1 MEAAARAL
9 ELLGDA
15 ECPSISRGLGPG
27 MLSGGQLL
35 DASVRVWISGSLA
48 WVEST
53 ARYTA
58 GSGTTPLT
66 YQLAFPLGARL
77 SRFRAQVA
85 GKVLE
90 GRLQDRGRAMQ
101 AYQAVL
107 AKGQPATLTEQSVAT
122 LQINLGAVP
131 PGSEVAINLA
141 YVEALEPQ
149 AGGDLVFHFPL
160 LDQAGN
166 VPANFQMVTVLET
179 AGVPPARL
187 AASQPTATQSS
198 QRGDLRIELA
208 RPAELK
214 PRDFTLRFRLGAEQ
228 PRVQLFAGDQHFH
241 VGILPPK
248 NTVPS
253 PAGVDVVFLLDRSQ
267 AMAGAN
273 LDGARQALTQA
284 LGMLGERDRF
294 AIWAYNEQLAG
305 PSGGRLTGPA
315 ERPAALEW
323 LKTLAPAGTADLPK
337 VLEQLRAVPGTG
349 RTLWLVLITA
359 SSLPQGGELIKAAR
373 TRPLPGRLYAFSLS
387 RENQVVLSRLSD
399 QCRGHAFQV
408 QAEQL
413 KDAVER
419 LIGSLRQPVAFELE
433 LQDQGLGLL
442 PDSLVPTQLS
452 DLLAQ
457 RPVSAAGR
465 KTGQG
470 ALALQ
475 LKLPHETAV
484 RTAKIAP
491 FPSKNPALAA
501 GWARL
506 RLAQLEEQRQ
516 LAGPSDQ
523 AGLTQELSEL
533 SVQSGV
539 LSLATALVLL
549 DLQNVAHLHV
559 LADGTGPAAAS
570 SQALADPP
578 APAKQPA
585 QPAVETAKLPP
596 LPPLENKPP
605 AEPAPAPP
613 APKPLE
619 VRRDRGLTAKTG
631 VNTSNRLTAKS
642 QGGAK
647 KIAEGA
653 KAQFTRQ
660 KPPGSDRAKIEGE
673 QAAKIRDKHKDKLDS
688 INKETPEVRRLIQD
702 DSMTRVTGEI
712 DPAFESVWTF
722 GAEAAAVG
730 HVPGRTT
737 VSGAVEPKNLRQQ
750 FLERLDGVEQKLDRL
765 RRQPSRAH
773 AEPLAEELYY
783 SLGVLEEACKS
794 YPNLEPLLQS
804 GQDLY
809 RALLNA
815 NPAVID
821 GLQNWIDQWRSMGS

>member
-35 DASVRVWISGSLA
+35 DASVRVWISGALA
-48 WVEST
+48 WVETT

-58 GSGTTPLT
+58 GGTSPLT
-66 YQLAFPLGARL
+66 YQLAFPRGARL

-90 GRLQDRGRAMQ
+90 GRLQDRARALQ

-107 AKGQPATLTEQSVAT
+107 AKGQPATLTEQSGDT
-122 LQINLGAVP
+122 LQVNLGAVP

-141 YVEALEPQ
+141 YVETLEPQ
-149 AGGDLVFHFPL
+149 GGGDMVFHFPL
-160 LDQAGN
+160 LDQAGGL
-166 VPANFQMVTVLET
+166 PANFQMVTVVET

-187 AASQPTATQSS
+187 AASQPTSTQSS

-208 RPAELK
+208 RTAELK

-241 VGILPPK
+241 VGILPSK

-267 AMAGAN
+267 AMAGAS
-273 LDGARQALTQA
+273 LDGARKALTQA

-337 VLEQLRAVPGTG
+337 VLEQLRAVPATG
-349 RTLWLVLITA
+349 RILWLVLITG
-359 SSLPQGGELIKAAR
+359 SSLPQGGELVKAAK
-373 TRPLPGRLYAFSLS
+373 TRPLPGRLYAFSLAG
-387 RENQVVLSRLSD
+387 ENLVALRRLSD

-408 QAEQL
+408 QAEEL
-413 KDAVER
+413 EGAVER

-433 LQDQGLGLL
+433 LQDQGLGL
-442 PDSLVPTQLS
+442 VPESQVPGQLS

-457 RPVSAAGR
+457 RPVSAVGR
-465 KTGQG
+465 KTSQG

-501 GWARL
+501 GWASL
-506 RLAQLEEQRQ
+506 RLAYLEDQRM
-516 LAGPSDQ
+516 LAGPTDQ
-523 AGLTQELSEL
+523 ARLAQEISDLSI
-533 SVQSGV
+533 QSGI
-539 LSLATALVLL
+539 LSQATALVLL

-559 LADGTGPAAAS
+559 PSEGGTPAVAS
-570 SQALADPP
+570 LSTATPP
-578 APAKQPA
+578 ALTAPSKAT
-585 QPAVETAKLPP
+585 VETSKLPP
-596 LPPLENKPP
+596 LPPLEAKPP

-613 APKPLE
+613 APKTPE

-642 QGGAK
+642 QSGGK

-653 KAQFTRQ
+653 KAKFTRQ
-660 KPPGSDRAKIEGE
+660 KPPGSDRAKIEGD
-673 QAAKIRDKHKDKLDS
+673 QAAKIRDKHKDKLETITKD
-688 INKETPEVRRLIQD
+688 TPEIRRLIQD

-722 GAEAAAVG
+722 GASAAAVG
-730 HVPGRTT
+730 HVPGRTS
-737 VSGAVEPKNLRQQ
+737 VSGAPEPKNLRQQ
-750 FLERLDGVEQKLDRL
+750 FLERLDGVEVKLNRL
-765 RRQPSRAH
+765 RLQPSRAH

-783 SLGVLEEACKS
+783 SLGVLEEACKT
-794 YPNLEPLLQS
+794 YPNLEPLLGS
-804 GQDLY
+804 GQELY

-821 GLQNWIDQWRSMGS
+821 GLQQWIEQWRTMGS

>member
-9 ELLGDA
+9 DLLGDA

-27 MLSGGQLL
+27 TLSGGELL
-35 DASVRVWISGSLA
+35 DASVRVWISGTLA

-53 ARYTA
+53 ARYTTGPGA
-58 GSGTTPLT
+58 TPST
-66 YQLAFPLGARL
+66 YRLAFPPGARL

-90 GRLQDRGRAMQ
+90 GRLQDRSRAMQ

-107 AKGQPATLTEQSVAT
+107 AKGQPATLTEQSVDS
-122 LQINLGAVP
+122 LEINLGAVP
-131 PGSEVAINLA
+131 PASEVAINLT
-141 YVEALEPQ
+141 YVEALQPQ
-149 AGGDLVFHFPL
+149 SGGDLVFHFPL
-160 LDQAGN
+160 LDQAGKL
-166 VPANFQMVTVLET
+166 PGNFQMVTVLET

-208 RPAELK
+208 RPTELK

-228 PRVQLFAGDQHFH
+228 PRVQLFAGEQHFH

-273 LDGARQALTQA
+273 LEGARQALTQA
-284 LGMLGERDRF
+284 LGILGERDRF

-305 PSGGRLTGPA
+305 PSGGRLTGPS

-323 LKTLAPAGTADLPK
+323 LKTLAPAGTADLAK

-349 RTLWLVLITA
+349 RTFWLVLITG
-359 SSLPQGGELIKAAR
+359 STLPNGGEIIKAAQA
-373 TRPLPGRLYAFSLS
+373 RPLPGRLYAFSLS
-387 RENQVVLSRLSD
+387 GENQVVLSRLSE

-408 QAEQL
+408 NADQV

-433 LQDQGLGLL
+433 LQDQGLGLV
-442 PDSLVPTQLS
+442 PESLVPAHLS

-470 ALALQ
+470 ALSLQ

-501 GWARL
+501 GWASL
-506 RLAQLEEQRQ
+506 RLARLEEQRQ
-516 LAGPSDQ
+516 LAAPSDQ
-523 AGLTQELSEL
+523 TGLTQELSEI

-559 LADGTGPAAAS
+559 LRDASQPQVTPLTPANLPARPAA
-570 SQALADPP
+570 
-578 APAKQPA
+578 
-585 QPAVETAKLPP
+585 ETTKLPP
-596 LPPLENKPP
+596 LPPLDEKPRV
-605 AEPAPAPP
+605 EPAPAPP

-722 GAEAAAVG
+722 GTQAAAVG

-765 RRQPSRAH
+765 RRQPSRTH

-794 YPNLEPLLQS
+794 YPNLEPMLQS